1 MRYFSSFFICVF
13 ISFFLI
19 TSFGFSAQKNSK
31 TDSNIKSEKK
41 EVVQNKSK
49 DKIKDFLNVI
59 EKSQSIEKLATS
71 FKKSNFT
78 SSELKELEK
87 ELKKPS
93 YSNKL
98 EQLKSKL
105 ERSSKSDLRRSKGT
119 KKSDLKALNANL
131 NKKQQ
136 QSIEKLNRDASKFL
150 SQNKQSSMTSLAR
163 RPPASRSVQA
173 PETIAFATRSLP
185 ESDVDIRDITGDPL
199 IGQSIV
205 FHGSGFGSERG
216 RVSFA
221 IVDSDNRIA
230 FYGNVQSWSNS
241 RIQVT
246 IPLDFES
253 YVDFEDSSRRSMGG
267 EHVYL
272 CVFPEGDDPGTCMDY
287 TIILDPDRFA
297 PTITHLSS
305 TEISPGQRL
314 VITGNNL
321 APGGVAPEITFF
333 LGRHRIER
341 FDLEEI
347 ENTYISLRIPDDID
361 GMLEIA
367 GRVELRSALG
377 RTAVHPVTFI
387 PAEEM
392 VEIRTDAMTARCEP
406 WHPKVFCWGGEIE
419 TFTQHDWVLRNGWT
433 VETSWLDTTTHGP
446 NAGAYYDQQPDPG
459 STRAESVIKVWADA
473 FSIATC
479 EEVLVL
485 KGPKGCI
492 RQSH

>member
-1 MRYFSSFFICVF
+1 
-13 ISFFLI
+13 
-19 TSFGFSAQKNSK
+19 
-31 TDSNIKSEKK
+31 
-41 EVVQNKSK
+41 
-49 DKIKDFLNVI
+49 
-59 EKSQSIEKLATS
+59 
-71 FKKSNFT
+71 
-78 SSELKELEK
+78 
-87 ELKKPS
+87 
-93 YSNKL
+93 
-98 EQLKSKL
+98 
-105 ERSSKSDLRRSKGT
+105 
-119 KKSDLKALNANL
+119 
-131 NKKQQ
+131 
-136 QSIEKLNRDASKFL
+136 
-150 SQNKQSSMTSLAR
+150 
-163 RPPASRSVQA
+163 
-173 PETIAFATRSLP
+173 
-185 ESDVDIRDITGDPL
+185 
-199 IGQSIV
+199 
-205 FHGSGFGSERG
+205 
-216 RVSFA
+216 
-221 IVDSDNRIA
+221 
-230 FYGNVQSWSNS
+230 
-241 RIQVT
+241 
-246 IPLDFES
+246 
-253 YVDFEDSSRRSMGG
+253 MGG